1 MQKDQYSQDDKT
13 SQTYRNLEIDVEFK
27 TPKFGFVIV
36 RLFAKVPSRDVIASV
51 LVNGE
56 TVASASAADNFVEN
70 VISSQTQSM
79 TVPAPGGPSVIVK
92 RDAGDA
98 TIEARWISI

>member
-1 MQKDQYSQDDKT
+1 MRKDQGPQDERVSRIYKNIEVDA
-13 SQTYRNLEIDVEFK
+13 EFEA
-27 TPKFGFVIV
+27 PKFGFVIV
-36 RLFAKVPSRDVIASV
+36 RLFAKVPKRDVTASV

-70 VISSQTQSM
+70 VISSMTQSM
-79 TVPAPGGPSVIVK
+79 TVPVPGGATIIVK
-92 RDAGDA
+92 RESGDA